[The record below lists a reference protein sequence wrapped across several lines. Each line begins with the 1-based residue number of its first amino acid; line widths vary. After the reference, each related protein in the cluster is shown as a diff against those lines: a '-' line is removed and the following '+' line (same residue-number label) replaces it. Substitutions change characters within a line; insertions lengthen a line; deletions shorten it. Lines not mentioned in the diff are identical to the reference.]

1 MKMETKIEDYE
12 SVRNW
17 LSRMR
22 PSSAETYL
30 FQFKRFYKWMR
41 ENGVEIGDLSPD
53 ELVVL
58 QSEAA
63 NSERFNVL
71 DVLQRYVGENRARL
85 SYKKKMYKCIR
96 SFFLHNRAELPHD
109 GSFNIRGD
117 KPKTVGTLTV
127 DEVKLIIL
135 ASKSVYQAAFM
146 CMFQGGMGGDEICYW
161 SVNGWPKLEEDLRG
175 DSDLIEIDLPGR
187 KAKKFEEP
195 YYTLIGRDAIE
206 ALRKWLP
213 YRPENTP
220 YIFTNQYDEAIT
232 PHALQIYWVR
242 VGRRIGVID
251 PIKRGGGRGHQT
263 GKNLHEIRDVFR
275 SQWEKGPAKASVA
288 EFMMGHVVDPLEYN
302 KAFRDEGWVKKEYN
316 KALPLL
322 QIMSSGRPFGQVE
335 EDEVDSL
342 RDEVTTLRALVDR
355 MTPVFEH
362 FKREIADNKLDK
374 LRYPRSYAEESELEQ
389 DEKRERDS
397 LKRRD

>member
-1 MKMETKIEDYE
+1 METKIEDYE

-17 LSRMR
+17 LSRLR
-22 PSSAETYL
+22 PSSAKTYI
-30 FQFKRFYKWMR
+30 FQFNRFYKWMWK
-41 ENGVEIGDLSPD
+41 NGVEIGKLSPD
-53 ELVVL
+53 ELVIL
-58 QSEAA
+58 QSEAS

-71 DVLQRYVGENRARL
+71 DVLQRYVGENHATQ

-109 GSFNIRGD
+109 RSFNIRGD

-146 CMFQGGMGGDEICYW
+146 CMFQGGMGEDEICYW
-161 SVNGWPKLEEDLRG
+161 SEHGWLKLEEALKG
-175 DSDLIEIDLPGR
+175 DPDLIEIDLPGR
-187 KAKKFEEP
+187 KAKKFEKP
-195 YYTLIGRDAIE
+195 YYTLVGRDAIE

-220 YIFTNQYDEAIT
+220 YIFTNQYDEVIT
-232 PHALQIYWVR
+232 PHALGIYWVR

-251 PIKRGGGRGHQT
+251 PIKRGRGRGHQT

-275 SQWEKGPAKASVA
+275 SQWEKGPAKGSVA

-335 EDEVDSL
+335 EDEVL
-342 RDEVTTLRALVDR
+342 ILKKEVARLEAKLSEKIETFDTINDIIDR
-355 MTPVFEH
+355 MPELEALLA
-362 FKREIADNKLDK
+362 RLDK
-374 LRYPRSYAEESELEQ
+374 EALEKGGQ
-389 DEKRERDS
+389 GKRARA
-397 LKRRD
+397 